1 MFRPGLLAGVALALV
16 VLTASSAEA
25 QLRGLR
31 FPPSLQNVFMLRSD
45 EVQTE
50 LGLTDAQK
58 TSLSELAMQLQQDAF
73 EIFSG
78 LQDLTPDEQKEAM
91 PELMKTLGEKG
102 KEVQGKVD
110 GILDKKQ
117 IARLKELSVQSR
129 GAQALEDDEVIAVLA
144 INDDQKKKLAD
155 VREEGNAAMQQV
167 LQKLREG
174 GGDQGEIRK
183 KMGELR
189 KQLSDKALAILSPE
203 QAKQFEKLKGA
214 EFKFPP
220 GRGFPF

>member
-50 LGLTDAQK
+50 LGLTDEQK

-174 GGDQGEIRK
+174 GGDQGEIRN

-189 KQLSDKALAILSPE
+189 KQLSDKALAILSPQ

>member
-1 MFRPGLLAGVALALV
+1 MFRPGILAGLALALV

-31 FPPSLQNVFMLRSD
+31 FPASLQNVFLLRSD

-50 LGLTDAQK
+50 LKLSDEQK
-58 TSLSELAMQLQQDAF
+58 TSLGDLAMQLQQDAF

-78 LQDLTPDEQKEAM
+78 LQDLTPEEQKEAM
-91 PELMKTLGEKG
+91 PELMKLLSEKG

-110 GILDKKQ
+110 AILDKKQ
-117 IARLKELSVQSR
+117 AGRLKELSVQAR
-129 GAQALEDDEVIAVLA
+129 GAQALEDEEVVAALTISDE
-144 INDDQKKKLAD
+144 QQKKLAD
-155 VREEGNAAMQQV
+155 IREEGNNAMQAV

-189 KQLSDKALAILSPE
+189 KQLGDKALAVLSPE
-203 QAKQFEKLKGA
+203 QVKLFDKLKGA
-214 EFKFPP
+214 EFEFPP

>member
-1 MFRPGLLAGVALALV
+1 MFRPGLLAGLALALV

-31 FPPSLQNVFMLRSD
+31 FPPSLQNVFLLRSD
-45 EVQTE
+45 EVQNE
-50 LGLTDAQK
+50 LALSDEQK
-58 TSLSELAMQLQQDAF
+58 TSLGDLAMQLQQDAL

-78 LQDLTPDEQKEAM
+78 LQDLTPAEQKEAM

-102 KEVQGKVD
+102 TEVQGKVD
-110 GILDKKQ
+110 AILDKKQ
-117 IARLKELSVQSR
+117 AARLKELSVQAR
-129 GAQALEDDEVIAVLA
+129 GAQALEDDEVMAALA
-144 INDDQKKKLAD
+144 ITDEQKKKLTD
-155 VREEGNAAMQQV
+155 IREEGNAAMQET
-167 LQKLREG
+167 LQKLRDG

-189 KQLSDKALAILSPE
+189 KQLSDKALAVLTPHQS
-203 QAKQFEKLKGA
+203 KQFDKLKGA